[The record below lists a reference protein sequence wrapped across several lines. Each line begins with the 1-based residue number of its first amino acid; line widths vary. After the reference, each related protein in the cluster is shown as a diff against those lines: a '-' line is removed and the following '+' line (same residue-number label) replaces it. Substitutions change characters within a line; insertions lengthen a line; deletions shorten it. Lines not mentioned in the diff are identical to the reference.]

1 MDQDNVIL
9 CVASKYE
16 EKYYLNEDFENLPS
30 SIQRELQI
38 MCVLFTEEIGGIL
51 TLEFDKAG
59 NLNFIT
65 AANEGDLLYDDIGSA
80 LKIKQICWRHWKP
93 TIRCS
98 FWENHWMQKIWSK
111 RRGNIC

>member
-80 LKIKQICWRHWKP
+80 LKIKQIREDRKELLEALE
-93 TIRCS
+93 TYYKV
-98 FWENHWMQKIWSK
+98 FFLGE
-111 RRGNIC
+111 